1 VPASVDPASGLAAV
15 PTAGP
20 DAAAAPAVPIRR
32 GDAGAR
38 ITRAALDLFERQGYA
53 ATTVDAITERAGVA
67 RRTFFHHFASKDAVV
82 FPDHEAMVARV
93 QAHLDTAPGEP
104 VEAIAGGLRIV
115 LTSYLAD
122 PELALRRYQLTRSTP
137 ELRER
142 EIAWVQRYQLLFSR
156 YLDDRYADIPQGAVA
171 ADVVAAGLVA
181 VHNHV
186 LRQWLKR
193 GGGGDVLT
201 ELDDAVAWFDRSVAL
216 VQRGHGPRRIVVA
229 VFDDDV
235 DPQELLTRVR
245 DAGAPGSATP
255 EE

>member
-1 VPASVDPASGLAAV
+1 V
-15 PTAGP
+15 PTIP
-20 DAAAAPAVPIRR
+20 DPSAQGYPAEILTRR
-32 GDAGAR
+32 SDARVR
-38 ITRAALDLFERQGYA
+38 ITEAAMDLFERQGYA
-53 ATTVDAITERAGVA
+53 ATTVDAIAERAGVA

-82 FPDHEAMVARV
+82 FPDHEALVARV
-93 QAHLDTAPGEP
+93 TAHLADAPAEP
-104 VEAIAGGLRIV
+104 VEAIAGALRIV

-122 PELALRRYQLTRSTP
+122 PDLALRRYRLTRSTA

-156 YLDDRYADIPQGAVA
+156 YLDERYSDVPQGPVA

-193 GGGGDVLT
+193 GGGGDALSD
-201 ELDDAVAWFDRSVAL
+201 LDEAVAWFDRSVGL
-216 VQRGHGPRRIVVA
+216 VQRGHGPRRLVVA

-235 DPQELLTRVR
+235 DPHELVARVR
-245 DAGAPGSATP
+245 EARTP
-255 EE
+255 AD